1 MKYLRLSANGKC
13 LPHPSSSITK
23 NSLELLEEIGKRT
36 KRKATTHQ
44 EILRVEE
51 EDGKEEVEETGEVAI
66 TPTAVAE
73 VEANILTMTLIEE
86 IENIKNGTTTKATE
100 EEKEIIR
107 GTTPRNMNM
116 KKRKEIM
123 MIRRE
128 LGALLEGIDPT
139 EMTEITKETTT
150 EETTALI
157 EGSMLLKEG
166 AGGTIALI
174 EGEIEVKGIT
184 LLI

>member
-1 MKYLRLSANGKC
+1 MKFLRLSANGKC

-51 EDGKEEVEETGEVAI
+51 EDGKEEVEETGEEAT
-66 TPTAVAE
+66 TPIAVAE
-73 VEANILTMTLIEE
+73 VEANITTMTLIEE
-86 IENIKNGTTTKATE
+86 IENTKNGTTTKATE
-100 EEKEIIR
+100 EEKEIIK
-107 GTTPRNMNM
+107 GTIPLNM
-116 KKRKEIM
+116 KKREEIM
-123 MIRRE
+123 KIRRE

-157 EGSMLLKEG
+157 EGSMPLKEG

-174 EGEIEVKGIT
+174 EGETEAKEIT

>member
-1 MKYLRLSANGKC
+1 
-13 LPHPSSSITK
+13 
-23 NSLELLEEIGKRT
+23 
-36 KRKATTHQ
+36 
-44 EILRVEE
+44 
-51 EDGKEEVEETGEVAI
+51 
-66 TPTAVAE
+66 
-73 VEANILTMTLIEE
+73 
-86 IENIKNGTTTKATE
+86 
-100 EEKEIIR
+100 
-107 GTTPRNMNM
+107 MNM

-128 LGALLEGIDPT
+128 LGALLERIDPI
-139 EMTEITKETTT
+139 EMIESTKEIT
-150 EETTALI
+150 EETIALI